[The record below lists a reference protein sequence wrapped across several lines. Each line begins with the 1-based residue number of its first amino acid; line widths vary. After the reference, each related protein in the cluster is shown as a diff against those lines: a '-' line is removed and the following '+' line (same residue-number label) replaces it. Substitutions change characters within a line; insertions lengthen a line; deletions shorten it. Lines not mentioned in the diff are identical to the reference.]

1 MYYYYYVI
9 VINFNYCIA
18 FGVAIVVVIFI
29 PSLHLCTCFCH
40 SPTCSF
46 PSPPSLTLSLLSP
59 SSSPTHSIS
68 LLLSYLSLPFFLSLY
83 PPPSLSLSLSPSF
96 PPEGTSVWY
105 NNPPPGRILPNN
117 TAISVYTDVAE
128 VRCYTGDTTTNNDAT
143 EIKKPAGS
151 SPTLSFSNTEP
162 GFLEKNGLTPI
173 SGVANG
179 VYTCQYTNSSGS
191 VSYTSFAVFPRSRE
205 PGSGSSNTSKLV

>member
-1 MYYYYYVI
+1 MYLLYMYYYIMLLLLILII
-9 VINFNYCIA
+9 V
-18 FGVAIVVVIFI
+18 
-29 PSLHLCTCFCH
+29 LHLVLLLLFWYLFPVYTSVH
-40 SPTCSF
+40 VSVILLHVRF

-68 LLLSYLSLPFFLSLY
+68 LLLSCFSLPFFLCLY
-83 PPPSLSLSLSPSF
+83 PPPLSLF

-117 TAISVYTDVAE
+117 TAISVFTDVAE

-143 EIKKPAGS
+143 EIKKPSGS

-179 VYTCQYTNSSGS
+179 IYTCQYTNSSGS

>member
-1 MYYYYYVI
+1 M
-9 VINFNYCIA
+9 YCIWCCYCC
-18 FGVAIVVVIFI
+18 FDIYSQFTPLYMFLSFSYMFI
-29 PSLHLCTCFCH
+29 SPLLHLSL
-40 SPTCSF
+40 SPS
-46 PSPPSLTLSLLSP
+46 SPPPPLPLTLSLYYSLVSLFP
-59 SSSPTHSIS
+59 SSSVST
-68 LLLSYLSLPFFLSLY
+68 
-83 PPPSLSLSLSPSF
+83 PPSLSLF

-117 TAISVYTDVAE
+117 TAISVFTDVAE

-143 EIKKPAGS
+143 EIKKPSGS

-205 PGSGSSNTSKLV
+205 PGSGFSNTSKLV